1 MAKARAIPK
10 GYRSITP
17 NLVFRDASRAIDYYK
32 KVFGATET
40 VRMPGPGG
48 KVLHAELK
56 IGDSLI
62 FVNDTIR
69 DLPAGAAETPAYS
82 PVSLH
87 LYVKDAD
94 SVFKRAVEE
103 GAQVKMPLQDMFWGD
118 RYGQI
123 TDPFGQQWSIA
134 THVEDVPP
142 EEMSRRQ
149 QEAFSKAA
157 SQG

>member
-1 MAKARAIPK
+1 MAKARTKPK

-17 NLVFRDASRAIDYYK
+17 NLVFRDAGRAIDYYK
-32 KVFGATET
+32 KVFGAKET

-62 FVNDTIR
+62 FVNDLMR
-69 DLPAGAAETPAYS
+69 EVPAGAAEEAAYS
-82 PVSLH
+82 PFSLH
-87 LYVKDAD
+87 LYVRNAD
-94 SVFKRAVEE
+94 KVFERAVAE
-103 GAQVKMPLQDMFWGD
+103 GAHVKMPLQDMFWGD

-134 THVEDVPP
+134 THVEDVTP